1 MVNPSDHVETP
12 AQDSPPHLTGN
23 SIFGILK
30 LELSE
35 ELSVVSKPIYEDELL
50 ETLHIAPYHSDLIPG
65 SFAFCH
71 VNQMAA
77 KARIIKALELGF
89 NHLRCNKLKV
99 LAKLTH
105 TILRKPRIHEV
116 NAQLEDS
123 FKNFRVVHDFEEIKG
138 VAPNPDVLSS
148 IGKKLTLLREEAGD
162 YLVEQGMAIPRLP
175 RWGKS
180 NDPEQWWNI
189 NNFEI
194 LCTSHRHEVEGFLKT
209 VSPYFPRGPK
219 SDDNFLKPHTPTRVA
234 GRSVSVSEL
243 PAPRRTKVPRFG
255 GEDSDIPPISTI
267 TGQGRLAA
275 LL

>member
-1 MVNPSDHVETP
+1 M
-12 AQDSPPHLTGN
+12 
-23 SIFGILK
+23 
-30 LELSE
+30 ELSE

-105 TILRKPRIHEV
+105 TILRKPRIHQV

-138 VAPNPDVLSS
+138 VAPNPDVLAS
-148 IGKKLTLLREEAGD
+148 IEKKLTLLREEAGD
-162 YLVEQGMAIPRLP
+162 YLVEQGMAIPRRTPENQPKCIILSSQDLPGFFFASRRPNLP
-175 RWGKS
+175 RFHHIDGCRVQISPDFDIYIRKM
-180 NDPEQWWNI
+180 PEKCPKTL
-189 NNFEI
+189 FSP
-194 LCTSHRHEVEGFLKT
+194 CTI
-209 VSPYFPRGPK
+209 GP
-219 SDDNFLKPHTPTRVA
+219 LT
-234 GRSVSVSEL
+234 SVSNKL
-243 PAPRRTKVPRFG
+243 W
-255 GEDSDIPPISTI
+255 
-267 TGQGRLAA
+267 AA
-275 LL
+275 IWII

>member
-12 AQDSPPHLTGN
+12 ARDSPPHLTGK
-23 SIFGILK
+23 SVFGVPK

-35 ELSVVSKPIYEDELL
+35 ELSAVSKPLYEDELP
-50 ETLHIAPYHSDLIPG
+50 ETLHIAPYRSDLIPG

-99 LAKLTH
+99 SAELTR
-105 TILRKPRIHEV
+105 TILRKPRIYEV
-116 NAQLEDS
+116 IAQLED
-123 FKNFRVVHDFEEIKG
+123 FFENFRVVHDFKEIKG
-138 VAPNPDVLSS
+138 ISPNPDVLAS

-162 YLVEQGMAIPRLP
+162 YLVEQGMAIPRPP
-175 RWGKS
+175 RWGK
-180 NDPEQWWNI
+180 NHDPEQWWNI
-189 NNFEI
+189 NDFKI
-194 LCTSHRHEVEGFLKT
+194 LCASYRHEVEGFLKT

-219 SDDNFLKPHTPTRVA
+219 SDDDFPEPRTPTRVT

-243 PAPRRTKVPRFG
+243 PAP
-255 GEDSDIPPISTI
+255 
-267 TGQGRLAA
+267 L
-275 LL
+275 